1 MVKDGFNWLVLTNP
15 RNWGMVSV
23 YNDDM
28 CAWVNLSSQ
37 HLLFITLLLI
47 MHFASKSTNSLISV
61 VVVVVPK
68 HIGGSVTED
77 RWRFHLRLLLSF
89 FVCHRFRSDLN
100 KAASRW
106 SSERQFTPYKET
118 FSMISQWGTAVGFEF
133 WSKGITNPK
142 VHQLFTSTIG
152 FINPN
157 WVYCLF
163 IQVICIC
170 ERVHKW
176 VGVIMYWKRKLP

>member
-37 HLLFITLLLI
+37 HLLFITLSLI
-47 MHFASKSTNSLISV
+47 LHFASKSTNSLISV
-61 VVVVVPK
+61 VVVVPK
-68 HIGGSVTED
+68 EEEWWSTKCVTED
-77 RWRFHLRLLLSF
+77 RWRFHLLLSF
-89 FVCHRFRSDLN
+89 FVCHRFRSDL
-100 KAASRW
+100 KKVASRW
-106 SSERQFTPYKET
+106 QFTPYEET
-118 FSMISQWGTAVGFEF
+118 FLMISQWGTAVGFEF

-170 ERVHKW
+170 ERVHK
-176 VGVIMYWKRKLP
+176 VVEVIMYWKRKLP